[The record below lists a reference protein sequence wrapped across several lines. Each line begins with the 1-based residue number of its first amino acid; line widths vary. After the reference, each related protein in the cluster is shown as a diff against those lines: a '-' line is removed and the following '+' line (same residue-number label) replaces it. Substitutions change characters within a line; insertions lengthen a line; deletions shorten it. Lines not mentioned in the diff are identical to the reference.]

1 MSAGGATES
10 GVVVVIERRVLLD
23 PDLEGTL
30 VDRGYVVVPL
40 LADDEV
46 AALRDWYLRAS
57 VDRTHLPD
65 DAYDPTYAEFT
76 VIHADPRFRAES
88 FEHIVDVVGG
98 RVTSMLDRYRPLVAN
113 YVNKPVGSGVVPL
126 HQNWSVVDEQR
137 FRSVSVWIALV
148 DCDSV
153 NGALEVLDGSHR
165 RLRDPRGMWA
175 YEAFAGVADDVREV
189 LELVPVPAGHAV
201 ILDDALLHYS
211 APNRGSEDR
220 LAIQLIMLPGEA
232 PSRFCER
239 VDQVGDIMEVD
250 VWEVEPRFFWDFWH
264 GAGDQRYGRRVERIQ
279 LSLPQFDRDRFLRTF
294 LPQ

>member
-1 MSAGGATES
+1 M
-10 GVVVVIERRVLLD
+10 IERRVLLD
-23 PDLEGTL
+23 QDLEATL

-40 LADDEV
+40 LDDDEV
-46 AALRDWYLRAS
+46 ASLRDWYREAS
-57 VDRTHLPD
+57 ADETHRPE

-76 VIHADPRFRAES
+76 VIHTDPRFRAAS

-98 RVTSMLDRYRPLVAN
+98 SVESMLDRYRPLVAN
-113 YVNKPVGSGVVPL
+113 FVNKPVGSGVVPL
-126 HQNWSVVDEQR
+126 HQNWSVVDEDR

-148 DCDSV
+148 DCDSE
-153 NGALEVLDGSHR
+153 NGALEVLAGSHR

-175 YEAFAGVADDVREV
+175 YEAFAGVADEVRHV
-189 LELVPVPAGHAV
+189 LDLVPVPAGHAV

-211 APNRGSEDR
+211 APNLASEDR
-220 LAIQLIMLPGEA
+220 LAIQLIMLPEEA

-239 VDQVGDIMEVD
+239 VDQVGDLMEVD

-264 GAGDQRYGRRVERIQ
+264 GAGDQRYGRRVERIRVP
-279 LSLPQFDRDRFLRTF
+279 LPQFDRDRFLETF